1 MQLCEKCDGT
11 GRISCGACWNGQRKP
26 VCPEC
31 TGKGVIRTEYGD
43 LPCPRCR
50 GNGEV
55 TPVSCPHCGNSTPCP
70 VCKGSGAV

>member
-43 LPCPRCR
+43 LPVPAA
-50 GNGEV
+50 
-55 TPVSCPHCGNSTPCP
+55 
-70 VCKGSGAV
+70 GATARSRP

>member
-11 GRISCGACWNGQRKP
+11 GRISCGTCWNGQRKP

-31 TGKGVIRTEYGD
+31 TGKGVIRTEHGD

-50 GNGEV
+50 GNGKV

>member
-31 TGKGVIRTEYGD
+31 TGKGVIRTEHGD
-43 LPCPRCR
+43 LPVPAA
-50 GNGEV
+50 
-55 TPVSCPHCGNSTPCP
+55 
-70 VCKGSGAV
+70 GATARSRP